1 MRNIFDAK
9 VTRWLFKKS
18 IVVTNDAWMMEGRG
32 GGGGGGGVKGEGA
45 FNLLSVKFFHAP
57 H

>member
-32 GGGGGGGVKGEGA
+32 GGGGVKGEGA